1 MDEKER
7 LIPAD
12 QEQETIDPKEGA
24 TTEEKEDYLPMDGEL
39 PDALQSAKTEGNNH
53 SSQVEKVQEEDE
65 APVGEG
71 SINEDGDQEAEALN
85 MESALPRLEE
95 GSILNGRV
103 VLVQEDQAYVD
114 VGWKSDLPVP
124 LSELTADKVSS
135 AKEVVTEGDNIQ
147 VMVLRSDDDEKILL
161 SKRRADEEEVW
172 ENLEKTFTEKQTVN
186 GVITAAIKGG
196 LDVKIDGVRAF
207 LPASHADL
215 GYVADLNTLVG
226 KECAFYI
233 IELSVQRKRMVVS
246 RKAVLEEEKA
256 QAEEKVFSEL
266 QEGEKRHGRITR
278 LTTFGAFVEIG
289 HGVEGLLHI
298 SEISWDRLQHPS
310 ERLKEGEEIEVL
322 VIRVDHEAKRIS
334 LSLKQL
340 SPHPWKTVEGK
351 FREGELVEGEVVRL
365 TPFGAFVHLAEGID
379 GLIHISQLSET
390 RVEKPEDVVRVGQK
404 VKVKI
409 LKVDP
414 AEKRIGLSLKEAQKK
429 EVVPGN
435 PLVSAEDD
443 KPLSSN
449 LGAILAEKM
458 SNGNNS

>member
-7 LIPAD
+7 IIPED
-12 QEQETIDPKEGA
+12 QEQETIDSQEGA
-24 TTEEKEDYLPMDGEL
+24 TTEEKDECSPMDREL
-39 PDALQSAKTEGNNH
+39 PNALPCAEADGNNQIL
-53 SSQVEKVQEEDE
+53 QVENDQEEDE
-65 APVGEG
+65 APTGEEP
-71 SINEDGDQEAEALN
+71 IATDDGQEAGALN
-85 MESALPRLEE
+85 IESDLPRLEE
-95 GSILNGRV
+95 GSMISGRV

-124 LSELTADKVSS
+124 LSELTAEKVSS
-135 AKEVVTEGDNIQ
+135 AKEVVAEGDNIQ

-172 ENLEKTFTEKQTVN
+172 KKLETAFTEKKTVN

-196 LDVKIDGVRAF
+196 LDVKIDGLRAF

-215 GYVADLNTLVG
+215 GFVADLNTLVG

-289 HGVEGLLHI
+289 YGVEGLLHI
-298 SEISWDRLQHPS
+298 SEISWDRLRHPS

-322 VIRVDHEAKRIS
+322 VTRVDQKARRIS

-340 SPHPWKTVEGK
+340 SPHPWKTVEGR
-351 FREGELVEGEVVRL
+351 FREGDRVEGEVVRL
-365 TPFGAFVHLAEGID
+365 TPFGAFVRLAEGID
-379 GLIHISQLSET
+379 GLIHISQLSEA
-390 RVEKPEDVVRVGQK
+390 RVEKPEDVVQVGQK
-404 VKVKI
+404 VNVKI

-414 AEKRIGLSLKEAQKK
+414 AEKRIGLSLKEAQKR
-429 EVVPGN
+429 EAFPDN
-435 PLVSAEDD
+435 SLVSAEDD

-458 SNGNNS
+458 SNGKNS